1 NAIHQFFNAQI
12 FGTDMVER
20 RDLAAERMVTAAKCT
35 GLFQR
40 KNVGRLFCN
49 AEDFSVARWVGAD
62 FAAFVGSKK
71 SAQITGIN
79 RLTRIGDGPR
89 NLLRLSASR
98 PHHPECNPLR

>member
-1 NAIHQFFNAQI
+1 
-12 FGTDMVER
+12 MVER
-20 RDLAAERMVTAAKCT
+20 RDLAAERMVPAAKCT

-62 FAAFVGSKK
+62 FADFVGSKQ
-71 SAQITGIN
+71 SAQITGMN

-89 NLLRLSASR
+89 NLLRDRKSTRLNSSHLGISYAVF
-98 PHHPECNPLR
+98 CLKKKIKK